1 MKELGSHPLG
11 LYCVCVCVHWYRP
24 VLRFGGFPGNAV
36 IAEGDSAI
44 AQALAKEGGKP
55 SWDFLWGQL
64 PGLHR
69 LFESRCDTGMAC
81 SLVIQLCATIH
92 EPAAMGA
99 PWGQSESVGVR
110 HRLCRPCSV

>member
-1 MKELGSHPLG
+1 MKEQASHPWDCTAYTYACTLS
-11 LYCVCVCVHWYRP
+11 LIDQCSDLLV
-24 VLRFGGFPGNAV
+24 NAV

-81 SLVIQLCATIH
+81 SLV
-92 EPAAMGA
+92 
-99 PWGQSESVGVR
+99 
-110 HRLCRPCSV
+110 